1 MPMRLPAG
9 IRHPSQRL
17 ANVAPLADST
27 PTNGSLTH
35 DAGIGHVPGNT
46 AVGGAMGIRIA
57 TVSAWLLK
65 KQG

>member
-1 MPMRLPAG
+1 MPIGPPAG

-17 ANVAPLADST
+17 ANVAPLADSM
-27 PTNGSLTH
+27 PTNGSSTH
-35 DAGIGHVPGNT
+35 DAGVGHVPGDA
-46 AVGGAMGIRIA
+46 AVGGVMGIRIA